1 MDFLEKPSEVG
12 GAGCYS
18 PILNDENSLCFQNTM
33 TPSSTKEV
41 VGVEH
46 RGLESK
52 GSNNQK
58 TKTWQ
63 FGGSF
68 FWLRK
73 SETKK
78 KTLWSLVSKYYTPQ
92 GFQHFAP
99 ESHGGWK
106 TIRLP
111 IGFLFPLQ
119 GRFLLN
125 FGGVHLQ

>member
-1 MDFLEKPSEVG
+1 MLMFTFFRPLKVTGVGFLEKPSEVG

-58 TKTWQ
+58 NKNMAVW
-63 FGGSF
+63 
-68 FWLRK
+68 W
-73 SETKK
+73 
-78 KTLWSLVSKYYTPQ
+78 
-92 GFQHFAP
+92 
-99 ESHGGWK
+99 
-106 TIRLP
+106 I
-111 IGFLFPLQ
+111 IFLAEEK
-119 GRFLLN
+119 
-125 FGGVHLQ
+125 